1 MDLEV
6 FLGQRRVGTLS
17 HDAAANLFDFTYD
30 ELWCKH
36 PERFALSPHLPLPG
50 ADTSAGPAS
59 SDAAARAPIVRS
71 FFENLLPEGAS
82 LDAAAAAAK
91 VSKSSLVGLL
101 AALGR
106 ECLGALRIIPTGA
119 PAQPTIAR
127 PLSKEELCERV
138 RSRPAM
144 PFSVW
149 DGKVRLSIPGH
160 QDKVAVYAKEDQWFL
175 VEGRLASTHLIK
187 PEPIR
192 EQLSGLT
199 SNEFFCMRLA
209 KKVGLSA
216 APVELLRIP
225 DEVLVIERFD
235 RRRLPETVERIH
247 VIDACQ
253 ALGLPPS
260 AKYERLY
267 GSGRDV
273 MHIRD
278 GAQLSQLFAL
288 PAQSAQ
294 PLIER
299 RKLLQWVIFQVLI
312 ANVDAHAKN
321 LSFFLSPQGMSL
333 APAYDIVSTHGM
345 DKHVIDDSY
354 AMAIGDA
361 FTQNELSPYEWA
373 LFAERCGLPKAFVAR
388 ELKELASKV
397 KAYGQNVAAEVI
409 DQGARLAI
417 VNSIL
422 EGALSCCAQML
433 EIAPKIAQVKID

>member
-1 MDLEV
+1 MELEV
-6 FLGQRRVGTLS
+6 FLGQSRMGTLS
-17 HDAAANLFDFTYD
+17 HKAASNLFDFTYD

-36 PERFALSPHLPLPG
+36 PARFALSPYLPLPD
-50 ADTSAGPAS
+50 ANTSTGLAS
-59 SDAAARAPIVRS
+59 SDAASRTQIVRA

-82 LDAAAAAAK
+82 LDAAAAATK

-106 ECLGALRIIPTGA
+106 ECMGALRIIPAGV
-119 PAQPTIAR
+119 PVQPTITR
-127 PLSKEELCERV
+127 PLTKEELSERI

-149 DGKVRLSIPGH
+149 DGRVRLSIPGY
-160 QDKVAVYAKEDQWFL
+160 QDKVAVYEKEDHWYL
-175 VEGRLASTHLIK
+175 VEGELASTHLIK
-187 PEPIR
+187 PEPVR
-192 EQLSGLT
+192 GELSGLT

-209 KKVGLSA
+209 KKVGLSV

-225 DEVLVIERFD
+225 DEILVVARFD

-288 PAQSAQ
+288 PALSPQ
-294 PLIER
+294 PLVER
-299 RKLLQWVIFQVLI
+299 RKLLQWLIFQVLV

-321 LSFFLSPQGMSL
+321 LSFFLGLEGMRL
-333 APAYDIVSTHGM
+333 APAYDIVSAHGM
-345 DKHVIDDSY
+345 DRHLIDHSY

-361 FTQNELSPYEWA
+361 FTQDELSPYEWA
-373 LFAERCGLPKAFVAR
+373 LFAERCNLPKAFVGR

-397 KAYGQNVAAEVI
+397 KASGQTVAAEVI
-409 DQGARLAI
+409 DQGGRPDV

-422 EGALSCCAQML
+422 DGALACCKQML
-433 EIAPKIAQVKID
+433 EVAPKIARVEID